1 MDTLI
6 DAAAIGSA
14 GLILNN
20 INYSVVLFDEGLTLK
35 YLNLP
40 AQELTGYSDKALK
53 GITMEKLF
61 RTNPYIAEKTSEVV
75 RSGEGFVDFECK
87 FENGIG
93 QIKFVILEISKIP
106 LESGF
111 NVLVSL
117 KDVTR
122 IRELEKNFV
131 SSERIEDL
139 SRFIAEMSHEI
150 RNPLGGIKASASY
163 LKRKLDN
170 PEFNKFLEII
180 INESGRINNLIE
192 DLLALSRKHKVKI
205 SPVNINKVI
214 NEILIMEQAV
224 FVEKN
229 VKIIKE
235 FDPSLPAVHGSEN
248 ALRQVF
254 LNLIRNAEQS
264 GGKSKGVML
273 KIITKVDYA
282 RNNPKLIKIDF
293 SDNGC
298 GIGKADMKNIF
309 MPFFTTKENGSGL
322 GLAVS
327 RKIIMEHGGFIDMES
342 AKNKGTTV
350 SVCIPIENS
359 AGASRAKSSKIY

>member
-1 MDTLI
+1 MGAFN
-6 DAAAIGSA
+6 DAAAIGAA

-20 INYSVVLFDEGLTLK
+20 INYSLVLFDDGLMLK

-40 AQELTGYSDKALK
+40 AQELTGYSDRALK
-53 GITMEKLF
+53 GMTMEKF
-61 RTNPYIAEKTSEVV
+61 FGANPYIIEKTRDVAD
-75 RSGEGFVDFECK
+75 SGEGFLDFECK

-93 QIKFVILEISKIP
+93 QARFVILEISRIL

-111 NVLVSL
+111 YILVSL

-122 IRELEKNFV
+122 LRELEKNIE
-131 SSERIEDL
+131 SGERIEDL

-170 PEFNKFLEII
+170 QEFANFLEII

-192 DLLALSRKHKVKI
+192 DLLALSKKHKVKI

-214 NEILIMEQAV
+214 NEILIMEQAG
-224 FVEKN
+224 FAEKN
-229 VKIIKE
+229 MEAVKE

-264 GGKSKGVML
+264 GKKGKGIIL
-273 KIITKVDYA
+273 KISTNVDYT
-282 RNNPKLIKIDF
+282 RNNPKLIRIDF

-298 GIGKADMKNIF
+298 GIGNADMKNIF

-327 RKIIMEHGGFIDMES
+327 RKIIMEHGGFMDIQS

-350 SVCIPIENS
+350 SVYIPIEKN
-359 AGASRAKSSKIY
+359 GCRLQD